1 MGYLRRRIELG
12 EQVQREQ
19 DAARGIPG
27 RHEIHYAF
35 SHISLPARVL
45 DPGGLEFVEELM
57 GKRGCK
63 LLANVWNQA
72 AGLKTSSLDKTN
84 QLDFERVW
92 SDITDRWKAI
102 VITPPPALEPLE
114 AYLIGIWRDYSP
126 NDPLPEAADPSAANA
141 PRGVR
146 YFCLERGHTEG
157 MTMVGE
163 WLGFADRKNLGPGP
177 EPVPEAMIYFMAKLH
192 GIDPT
197 FGNRSWAPSDTTQQ
211 SDAGPTITPS
221 VTAEGVPTVRV
232 TGDSALNLTD
242 LEAAGAEVGY
252 ALFDSMKEL
261 AASQSGDNAAAHD
274 GPVTPA
280 RSGGPAKARMEFW
293 ERDLP
298 GLERSQKKYLVNRL
312 EVATTR
318 SERQVLRRRLKVL
331 ERRIAEI
338 DDERHRELVVT
349 QAWCPDCGGAFGN
362 NHSLRSWRGAG
373 SGRGG
378 MRSVTAGYW
387 EAISA
392 RGKQERSKE
401 RSVGPDDYHN
411 KPGRRPRL
419 INPVTGEHRWCK
431 CPTGLDRA
439 SNGSITSGGAAAA
452 AEREEMRRADD
463 GGVGKQEPV
472 TRARSGGPAKARR
485 SRPVSV
491 ANELKKLAALRDD
504 DVISEKEFQTL
515 KQQLIEGA

>member
-1 MGYLRRRIELG
+1 MGHFRRRIEEE
-12 EQVQREQ
+12 EQIQREQ
-19 DAARGIPG
+19 DAAKGILS
-27 RHEIHYAF
+27 RHETHYGF

-57 GKRGCK
+57 GKRGCR

-72 AGLKTSSLDKTN
+72 GGQKINRWDKTN

-92 SDITDRWKAI
+92 SDLTDRWKAI

-141 PRGVR
+141 PRDVR

-232 TGDSALNLTD
+232 TGNSALNLTD

-261 AASQSGDNAAAHD
+261 AASQRDDNAAAHD
-274 GPVTPA
+274 EPVTPA
-280 RSGGPAKARMEFW
+280 RSGGPAKAR
-293 ERDLP
+293 
-298 GLERSQKKYLVNRL
+298 
-312 EVATTR
+312 
-318 SERQVLRRRLKVL
+318 
-331 ERRIAEI
+331 
-338 DDERHRELVVT
+338 
-349 QAWCPDCGGAFGN
+349 
-362 NHSLRSWRGAG
+362 
-373 SGRGG
+373 
-378 MRSVTAGYW
+378 
-387 EAISA
+387 
-392 RGKQERSKE
+392 
-401 RSVGPDDYHN
+401 
-411 KPGRRPRL
+411 RP
-419 INPVTGEHRWCK
+419 
-431 CPTGLDRA
+431 
-439 SNGSITSGGAAAA
+439 
-452 AEREEMRRADD
+452 
-463 GGVGKQEPV
+463 
-472 TRARSGGPAKARR
+472 
-485 SRPVSV
+485 RPVSV

-504 DVISEKEFQTL
+504 DVISEQEFQTL

>member
-1 MGYLRRRIELG
+1 ME
-12 EQVQREQ
+12 
-19 DAARGIPG
+19 
-27 RHEIHYAF
+27 
-35 SHISLPARVL
+35 
-45 DPGGLEFVEELM
+45 GL
-57 GKRGCK
+57 
-63 LLANVWNQA
+63 
-72 AGLKTSSLDKTN
+72 
-84 QLDFERVW
+84 
-92 SDITDRWKAI
+92 
-102 VITPPPALEPLE
+102 
-114 AYLIGIWRDYSP
+114 
-126 NDPLPEAADPSAANA
+126 
-141 PRGVR
+141 
-146 YFCLERGHTEG
+146 
-157 MTMVGE
+157 
-163 WLGFADRKNLGPGP
+163 
-177 EPVPEAMIYFMAKLH
+177 
-192 GIDPT
+192 
-197 FGNRSWAPSDTTQQ
+197 
-211 SDAGPTITPS
+211 
-221 VTAEGVPTVRV
+221 
-232 TGDSALNLTD
+232 
-242 LEAAGAEVGY
+242 
-252 ALFDSMKEL
+252 
-261 AASQSGDNAAAHD
+261 
-274 GPVTPA
+274 
-280 RSGGPAKARMEFW
+280 
-293 ERDLP
+293 
-298 GLERSQKKYLVNRL
+298 QKKYVVNRL

-504 DVISEKEFQTL
+504 DVISEQEFQTL